1 MFSPPSRNFS
11 REKGR
16 RGDGWLQS
24 FPDQS
29 SQSILRKNTKIN
41 TNYYAMHI
49 PETDTRH
56 LFSIFTTIRH
66 KKSRT
71 WTSPY
76 AFVCCLVLVLGFA
89 SRWPHTPIHN
99 RRGREKT
106 KLRFAR
112 PRSWP
117 RYYVTVS
124 SQQSEQEHRGLENPS
139 AILKIRIIKLGWRS
153 KIKETCVLWL
163 CVLSV

>member
-16 RGDGWLQS
+16 DGWLQS

-124 SQQSEQEHRGLENPS
+124 SQLSQQPVNRQSYEYRQDLGCLRRVCYCRHYALS
-139 AILKIRIIKLGWRS
+139 YFKL
-153 KIKETCVLWL
+153 INY
-163 CVLSV
+163 